1 MALEAMALAAMPLEE
16 LPLEALSREATDEQQ
31 QHTAGKP
38 SPVDVVV
45 NILMAEFQ
53 RTSSKQALRDAMRE
67 ALQASLLQAVRRPGT
82 DPTGDG
88 DPVMEHL
95 QDRGLIPPAPS
106 RASRIKAST
115 ASNSAKTTA
124 GHSKR
129 RRASFP

>member
-1 MALEAMALAAMPLEE
+1 MLLVSTPLEE
-16 LPLEALSREATDEQQ
+16 LPLEARDEQQ
-31 QHTAGKP
+31 RHAAGKP
-38 SPVDVVV
+38 SPVDVVI
-45 NILMAEFQ
+45 NILKDLAEFQ

-106 RASRIKAST
+106 RASRIKVST
-115 ASNSAKTTA
+115 ASNSAETTA